1 MRIDKWL
8 KVSRILKRRTISQEL
23 AKNERVEINGKA
35 VKPSHDVKIGD
46 EVSVRFGS
54 RKLTVKVLSV
64 EDVKRKQEAS
74 DLYEVIKEE
83 IIPSEPDRISYN
95 DFTDR

>member
-35 VKPSHDVKIGD
+35 VKPSHEVKIGD

-54 RKLTVKVLSV
+54 RKLTVRVCSI
-64 EDVKRKQEAS
+64 EDVKRKQEAAE
-74 DLYEVIKEE
+74 LFEVIREE
-83 IIPSEPDRISYN
+83 IVPTEQSSAEMDEIRV
-95 DFTDR
+95 

>member
-35 VKPSHDVKIGD
+35 VKPSHEVKVGD

-54 RKLTVKVLSV
+54 RKITVKVCSI
-64 EDVKRKQEAS
+64 EEVKKKQDAS
-74 DLYEVIKEE
+74 SMYEVLKEE
-83 IIPSEPDRISYN
+83 FIPAETGME
-95 DFTDR
+95 TDENPL

>member
-35 VKPSHDVKIGD
+35 VKPSHEVRVGD
-46 EVSVRFGS
+46 EVAVRFG
-54 RKLTVKVLSV
+54 RRRLTVRVNSV
-64 EDVKRKQEAS
+64 EEVKRKQEAS
-74 DLYEVIKEE
+74 EMYEVLGEE
-83 IIPSEPDRISYN
+83 LIEEEAAPD
-95 DFTDR
+95 TGLL